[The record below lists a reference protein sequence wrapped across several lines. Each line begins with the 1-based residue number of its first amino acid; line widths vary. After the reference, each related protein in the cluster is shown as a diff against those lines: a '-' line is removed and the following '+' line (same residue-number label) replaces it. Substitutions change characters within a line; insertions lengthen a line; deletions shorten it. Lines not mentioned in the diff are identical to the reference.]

1 LDAGFSFM
9 SQCRDAACHVA
20 GVRKD
25 SKNAHFIGTF
35 HPSNQNGQ
43 NGQANGQAFLNTLS
57 FFSISLQT
65 KKQQNW
71 HSAQER

>member
-1 LDAGFSFM
+1 MLVFSFV
-9 SQCRDAACHVA
+9 SQCSDAACHVA

-25 SKNAHFIGTF
+25 SKNTDFIGPF

-65 KKQQNW
+65 EKKNNW
-71 HSAQER
+71 HSAQRR

>member
-1 LDAGFSFM
+1 MLVISFV
-9 SQCRDAACHVA
+9 SQCSDAACHVA
-20 GVRKD
+20 GVRID
-25 SKNAHFIGTF
+25 SKNTDFIGPF

-71 HSAQER
+71 HSEQGR